1 MANKNEMFEGGVVKL
16 DFLGKSEDDF
26 NKAMTEI
33 NKKAAAEKNAE
44 KMAKA
49 VVNQKVTSSS
59 K

>member
-1 MANKNEMFEGGVVKL
+1 MFEGGVVKL

-33 NKKAAAEKNAE
+33 NKKATAEKNA
-44 KMAKA
+44 AKIA
-49 VVNQKVTSSS
+49 NVAASQKGASS